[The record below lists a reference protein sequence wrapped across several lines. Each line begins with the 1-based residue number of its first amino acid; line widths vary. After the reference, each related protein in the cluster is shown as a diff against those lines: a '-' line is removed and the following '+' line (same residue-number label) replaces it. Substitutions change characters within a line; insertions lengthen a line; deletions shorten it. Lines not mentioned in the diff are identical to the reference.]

1 MDIFL
6 QDVLIK
12 ICSDGPRP
20 SEGGREG
27 VWAGRQA
34 GGCGRDRKAGQ
45 LRPGLDR
52 GLHFDRHV
60 MHI

>member
-34 GGCGRDRKAGQ
+34 EGVWERQKGGTTASRVGQ
-45 LRPGLDR
+45 RTSL
-52 GLHFDRHV
+52 
-60 MHI
+60 